1 MANTE
6 NREEFAYPAKRKP
19 DLARR
24 ETEGEGGEGED
35 RSSKSLKLEPLE
47 NPNHAGGD
55 DDSLSEE
62 PGDGG
67 ARGEEGNHSE
77 KAAVVL
83 EESRADAG
91 VEEEEEAED
100 DDYEDDDDE
109 DEDDDEEEE
118 EEEEDGDD
126 EGDEVDVKGKG
137 IVKDDKGKGKLI
149 VEEGEEGDSG
159 DSSSDDY
166 GNAGVPS
173 ESDSDLSD
181 DPLAEVDLDNIL
193 PSRTRRR
200 TARPGV
206 FIARDRKDGGED
218 DRS

>member
-1 MANTE
+1 MANTENTE
-6 NREEFAYPAKRKP
+6 NREEFVYTAKRKP
-19 DLARR
+19 DLARP
-24 ETEGEGGEGED
+24 EPEPEPEGEGEGEGEGGD
-35 RSSKSLKLEPLE
+35 RSSKSLKLEPLD

-55 DDSLSEE
+55 
-62 PGDGG
+62 
-67 ARGEEGNHSE
+67 GNHSAEAPVREE
-77 KAAVVL
+77 K
-83 EESRADAG
+83 RADAV
-91 VEEEEEAED
+91 VEEEEEED
-100 DDYEDDDDE
+100 DDFDDDDDDDDDE
-109 DEDDDEEEE
+109 DDDE

-137 IVKDDKGKGKLI
+137 VMKDDKGKGKLI
-149 VEEGEEGDSG
+149 VEEGEEEGSG

-166 GNAGVPS
+166 GNAGVRS

-206 FIARDRKDGGED
+206 FIAGDRKDGGDD